1 MIRLLKKH
9 WNSIV
14 VDIEILK
21 EILGSFRITE
31 EYTLDRNRTTKL
43 ISEEILIA
51 LVVYN
56 KII

>member
-21 EILGSFRITE
+21 EILGLFRITE
-31 EYTLDRNRTTKL
+31 EYASNGNRTTKL
-43 ISEEILIA
+43 VSEEILTV
-51 LVVYN
+51 LVVHN

>member
-21 EILGSFRITE
+21 KILGSFRITE
-31 EYTLDRNRTTKL
+31 EYASDGNRTIKL
-43 ISEEILIA
+43 ISEEILTA
-51 LVVYN
+51 LVVHN

>member
-21 EILGSFRITE
+21 KILGSFRITE
-31 EYTLDRNRTTKL
+31 EYTSDGNRTIKL
-43 ISEEILIA
+43 ISEEILTA
-51 LVVYN
+51 LVVHN